1 MAIEKMKKEMKEK
14 AEKAEKAKAEKNKI
28 RDGIRSSSS
37 LVQSGRMAMQAHM
50 QAAAAAPPPQPVFSQ
65 ESQASVAFLAK
76 AISDWHKQGTGDGEE
91 EEGGEGAE
99 AK

>member
-1 MAIEKMKKEMKEK
+1 
-14 AEKAEKAKAEKNKI
+14 
-28 RDGIRSSSS
+28 
-37 LVQSGRMAMQAHM
+37 MQAHM